1 MLSCS
6 SAHIVFFSIL
16 TPGFSFAF
24 GNFAHYCV
32 ILLTPP
38 LSGGEKKMSAMGYFL
53 WEILIH
59 CHWCQEVLSS
69 HWLVSWCGARCQF
82 TSHCELKSSIWFWEE
97 YIHFEWIYKVFRFD
111 PFSSNFGIMLQGCW
125 QIKVCWEILMFEI
138 FVPWHPFIQHASR
151 LFLSYSNFRCQ
162 YLDNQSW
169 SEYPKSVIPLE
180 TGWPLHTSSSVFG
193 CFIKLMTP

>member
-1 MLSCS
+1 MKAVCQFVVLLLSMYC
-6 SAHIVFFSIL
+6 IFFYFYPWFFL
-16 TPGFSFAF
+16 CFWQLCP
-24 GNFAHYCV
+24 
-32 ILLTPP
+32 LLCHPP
-38 LSGGEKKMSAMGYFL
+38 HPSTEWWRKKNVCHGLLFVV
-53 WEILIH
+53 LIH

-151 LFLSYSNFRCQ
+151 LF
-162 YLDNQSW
+162 
-169 SEYPKSVIPLE
+169 
-180 TGWPLHTSSSVFG
+180 
-193 CFIKLMTP
+193 